1 MNAELEKAF
10 ETTTKA
16 LFGEPLTGLEDYSQW
31 LQSRIPG
38 GSVVKSVLGE
48 GTAYL
53 PDYSFFSR
61 IPKSRIASIA
71 SIQEAS
77 GVKIPEPKEG
87 ESLDSILEEVRKIA
101 WFVPEYSEGIN
112 REVTE
117 STLPSNSAFMHRSV
131 DVWDS
136 KRVAFGFAGM
146 ENESCFGMY
155 RFKGCK
161 FSMHC
166 YNAFSL
172 SSCFEMDHCRACRDS
187 MFCHNC
193 ENVSDSIFC
202 FNAKN
207 LKRAIGNVEYPIEE
221 YREFKSAIVSQM
233 AAQLKKN
240 KSLNFDIYDIGCAQK
255 TAE

>member
-1 MNAELEKAF
+1 MNAKLEKAF

-16 LFGEPLTGLEDYSQW
+16 LFGEALTGLKDYSSW

-38 GSVVKSVLGE
+38 GSVVKSALGE

-53 PDYSFFSR
+53 PAYSFFSR

-71 SIQEAS
+71 SIAEAS
-77 GVKIPEPKEG
+77 AAKIGEPNEDA
-87 ESLDSILEEVRKIA
+87 SLDSILKEVRKIA
-101 WFVPEYSEGIN
+101 WFVPDYSEGIN
-112 REVTE
+112 KEVTE
-117 STLPSNSAFMHRSV
+117 SALPSNSAYMHRCV

-136 KRVAFGFAGM
+136 KRTAFGFAGM

-193 ENVSDSIFC
+193 ENVSDSLFC

-207 LKRAIGNVEYPIEE
+207 LKRAIGNVEYPAEE
-221 YREFKSAIVSQM
+221 YNEFRSAIVSQM
-233 AAQLKKN
+233 AAQLKRE
-240 KSLNFDIYDIGCAQK
+240 KSLDFDIYSIGCAQK
-255 TAE
+255 GAE